1 MPIRGDIDG
10 HPVCALTEYGY
21 RRPSPWRGAPAAV
34 TVVPVKIATWNVNSI
49 RTRLP
54 RLLAWLE
61 RRRPDV
67 VCLQEIKVT
76 DDLFPNAEL
85 EALGYRALVAGQQT
99 YNGVAILSRAS
110 ATELARTLPGEGE
123 DAQRRLLVAAVGG
136 LRVVNVY
143 GPNGQEVGSDKYA
156 YKLDWYRRFRAFLEA
171 SASPAEPLVV
181 CGDLNI
187 APEDRDVWDPEK
199 WRGQI
204 MFSDP
209 ERAVFRD
216 LVAWG
221 LRDSLR
227 LRREEGGLFTWW
239 DYRAGAF
246 HRGWGLRIDH
256 ILLAPAVAARC
267 TLVEIDRDERKGPK
281 PSDHAP
287 VVATLAD

>member
-1 MPIRGDIDG
+1 M
-10 HPVCALTEYGY
+10 
-21 RRPSPWRGAPAAV
+21 
-34 TVVPVKIATWNVNSI
+34 KIATWNVNSI

-54 RLLAWLE
+54 RLTAWLE

-67 VCLQEIKVT
+67 VCLQETKVA
-76 DDLFPNAEL
+76 DEQFPRAPL
-85 EALGYRALVAGQQT
+85 QALGYTALVAGQPT
-99 YNGVAILSRAS
+99 YNGVAV
-110 ATELARTLPGEGE
+110 LARGDLAEVARRLPDDAD
-123 DAQRRLLVAAVGG
+123 DAQRRLLVARTAG
-136 LRVVNVY
+136 LKVMSVY
-143 GPNGQEVGSDKYA
+143 GPNGQEVGSEKYA
-156 YKLDWYRRFRAFLEA
+156 YKLDWYRRFRAFLDA
-171 SASPAEPLVV
+171 SSAPEEPLVL

-204 MFSDP
+204 MASDP
-209 ERAVFRD
+209 ERSVFRD
-216 LVAWG
+216 LLHWG

-227 LRREEGGLFTWW
+227 LHRAEGGLFTWW

-256 ILLAPAVAARC
+256 ILLTPALAARC
-267 TLVEIDRDERKGPK
+267 TAVEIDRDERKGEK

>member
-1 MPIRGDIDG
+1 MK
-10 HPVCALTEYGY
+10 L
-21 RRPSPWRGAPAAV
+21 
-34 TVVPVKIATWNVNSI
+34 ATWNVNSI

-67 VCLQEIKVT
+67 VCLQETKVS
-76 DDLFPNAEL
+76 DDHFPSSEL
-85 EALGYRALVAGQQT
+85 AALGYTALVAGQQT
-99 YNGVAILSRAS
+99 YNGVAV
-110 ATELARTLPGEGE
+110 LARAGAEAIARGLPGEGD
-123 DAQRRLLVAAVGG
+123 DAQRRLLVA
-136 LRVVNVY
+136 RVAGFQVMSVY
-143 GPNGQEVGSDKYA
+143 GPNGQEVGSEKYA
-156 YKLDWYRRFRAFLEA
+156 YKLDWYRRFHAFLEA
-171 SASPAEPLVV
+171 SARPDEPLAL

-204 MFSDP
+204 MFSDA

-216 LVAWG
+216 LVGWG
-221 LRDSLR
+221 LKDALR
-227 LRREEGGLFTWW
+227 LHRQEGGLFTWW

-256 ILLAPAVAARC
+256 ILLTPALAVRC
-267 TLVEIDRDERKGPK
+267 LAVEIDRDERKGQK
-281 PSDHAP
+281 PSDHVP

>member
-1 MPIRGDIDG
+1 
-10 HPVCALTEYGY
+10 
-21 RRPSPWRGAPAAV
+21 
-34 TVVPVKIATWNVNSI
+34 VKLATWNVNSI

-54 RLLAWLE
+54 RLTAWLE

-67 VCLQEIKVT
+67 VCLQETKVA
-76 DDLFPNAEL
+76 DDQFPHAEL
-85 EALGYRALVAGQQT
+85 RALGYTALAAGQQT
-99 YNGVAILSRAS
+99 YNGVAV
-110 ATELARTLPGEGE
+110 LARAAAREVARGLPDEE
-123 DAQRRLLVAAVGG
+123 DDAQRRLLAAEVGG
-136 LRVVNVY
+136 LRVMSVY
-143 GPNGQEVGSDKYA
+143 GPNGQEVGSEKYA

-171 SASPAEPLVV
+171 AATPAEPLAVM
-181 CGDLNI
+181 GDLNI

-204 MFSDP
+204 MASDP

-216 LVAWG
+216 LVGWG

-227 LRREEGGLFTWW
+227 LHREEGGLFTWW

-256 ILLAPAVAARC
+256 ILLAPALAARC
-267 TLVEIDRDERKGPK
+267 TAVEIDRDERKGAK